1 MSGCAVCARLQC
13 HAHLGRELREALVE
27 AGSPVWKPA
36 EDLSWRSWVERY
48 GDEEARGLV
57 AAIDE
62 LLVEMVAGSES
73 GGTPK
78 KGQRRALRRRFR
90 DQTVSRRAS

>member
-1 MSGCAVCARLQC
+1 MSGCAVCACLQC

-27 AGSPVWKPA
+27 AGSPAWTPA
-36 EDLSWRSWVERY
+36 EDLSWRTWIERC
-48 GDEEARGLV
+48 GDYARALI

>member
-1 MSGCAVCARLQC
+1 MSSCAVCARLQC

-27 AGSPVWKPA
+27 AGSPAWTPA
-36 EDLSWRSWVERY
+36 EDLSWRAWIERF
-48 GDEEARGLV
+48 GDYARALI

-90 DQTVSRRAS
+90 DQTVSRRAR